1 MNNNVI
7 IIIINSFFDKSN
19 DVLLP
24 FPKMYVITFIVI
36 NIIDKNCIVIIN
48 MNMNIFGNVKT
59 FNKNIISSINLNDN
73 GSPVKINHIRII
85 RLFNFGIV
93 VLIPNNNFVFL
104 VLNLIYIISF
114 KKNNIILKN
123 VCRRIKYNIIFKFI
137 KLL

>member
-1 MNNNVI
+1 
-7 IIIINSFFDKSN
+7 
-19 DVLLP
+19 
-24 FPKMYVITFIVI
+24 MYVIIFIVI

-48 MNMNIFGNVKT
+48 MNTNIFGNVKT

-73 GSPVKINHIRII
+73 GSPVKINHIKII